1 MESYF
6 FMSDKTVNALLAQKF
21 DVQHI
26 NACLKHFKNATEK
39 FAIEEWDG
47 VALKAGKF
55 VEAVTKAL
63 MIYCKKT
70 PSSGRDFKAGS
81 QLKQLEQVPSADAPD
96 EVRIV
101 IPKACLFIYEVVNNR
116 GGRHDAG
123 DIDANSMDATTIMPL
138 MSWVVAEMVRF
149 SSTGSDTDAA
159 MSHIAALTSKKY
171 PLFEEIDGR
180 SYVNIDN
187 LGAPDYALLLL
198 YKAYPKRVNRQ
209 NLIDSIVRHRVTKNA
224 ANIAVSRL
232 TCVDDDNGDLKLR
245 GIGRAKA
252 DALLSK
258 LKSKN

>member
-1 MESYF
+1 
-6 FMSDKTVNALLAQKF
+6 MSDKTVKSLLVQKF
-21 DVQHI
+21 DAQHI
-26 NACLKHFKNATEK
+26 NACLKHFNAATDK
-39 FAIEEWDG
+39 YAIEEWDG

-70 PSSGRDFKAGS
+70 LPTGRGFKAGS
-81 QLKQLEQVPSADAPD
+81 ELRQLEKVQSADAPD
-96 EVRIV
+96 EIRIV
-101 IPKACLFIYEVVNNR
+101 IPKACIFIYEIVNNR

-123 DIDANSMDATTIMPL
+123 DIDANPMDATTIMPL
-138 MSWVVAEMVRF
+138 MSWVVAEMVRLC
-149 SSTGSDTDAA
+149 STLSDTDAA

-198 YKAYPKRVNRQ
+198 YKAYPKRINRQ

-232 TCVDDDNGDLKLR
+232 KCVDDDNGDLKLR

-252 DALLSK
+252 DDLLNK
-258 LKSKN
+258 LKSKH